1 LAAGVYVGTIT
12 DANGAVITKTVAITQ
27 ASALTATTS
36 QTNVSCNAGVNG
48 SASVIVSGGNSPYT
62 YSWSPSG
69 GLAATVNNLAVGTY
83 TSTITDV
90 NGCTLTKTVTITEP
104 TALIATTTQTNVS
117 CNGGTTG
124 AASVSVSGGTSGYT
138 YLWSPSGG
146 TADTASNL
154 VAGSYTCTITDAN
167 GCNLSKTF
175 TITEPTLLTAT
186 TSQTNVGC
194 NGASTGA
201 ASVTV
206 SGGTT
211 GYAYSWS
218 PSGGTL
224 ATASNLVAGS
234 YTCTITDANGC
245 ILTKSFTITQPS
257 ALTATT
263 SQTNVAVFGSTT
275 GTASVVVSG
284 GVLSYTYA
292 WSPSGGTGATASNLS
307 AGAYTCTITDANG
320 CILTKSFTITQASS
334 LLATTSQTN
343 ILCNGAATG
352 AASVSVSGGSLT
364 YTYLWSPSG
373 GTLAS
378 ASNLVAGV
386 YTCSITDTN
395 GAILVKT
402 FTITQPTLLTA
413 SVSQTNVAINGGTT
427 GVATVTVTGGT
438 SSYTYAWLPSGGTG
452 ATASNLAAGTYTCS
466 IVDANGCSI
475 TKTFTIT
482 EPTALVATTSQTNV
496 LCNGATT
503 GAASVN
509 VSGGISPYSYSW
521 SPTVGTGASLN
532 GLAAGT
538 YVCTVT
544 DANGA
549 SVVKTF
555 IITEPTA
562 LTATTSQTNV
572 TCNAG
577 TNATASVVVS
587 GGTSAYTYLWS
598 PTGGTAATASGLT
611 AGAYTCTVTDANGC
625 SIQKAFTVTQPT
637 ALTATTTQTNVAING
652 ASTGAAS
659 VVVSGGTASYT
670 YAWSPSGGTGATA
683 TNLVSGTYTCTITDA
698 NGCIVTKTF
707 TITEP
712 TALTATTSQVNVVC
726 NGFATGSATV
736 SVSGAV
742 SPYTYSWSPS
752 GGTGA
757 TASNLAAGVYVG
769 TITDANGAVITKT
782 VTITQGAVIPLPI
795 ANAGP
800 ASDSICSG
808 STFTAAGTAS
818 NGTVLWTTSGS
829 GTFNNASLA
838 NAVYTP
844 SAADSSTGS
853 VVLTMTV
860 TAPGACNIPTASDSL
875 ALTIFPTSNAG
886 IIAGAA
892 TVCQGTNSTAL
903 TLSEYTGTIQWQ
915 VSTDNIV
922 FNNIALATSPVIT
935 ATNLV
940 ATTYYRVVV
949 TSGVCSSATTA
960 TATIAVN
967 TTSVAGTI
975 SGATPVCYGTN
986 STTLTLS
993 GNLGNTQWQSS
1004 TDNSTFTAISSATS
1018 NVYTASNLTITT
1030 YYRAVSTSGVCSAAT
1045 TATTVIVN
1053 PLPISNAGPASATI
1067 CAGTT
1072 YTTSGIATN
1081 GTSSWSTS
1089 GTGTFAN
1096 ASNAVTIYTPSSA
1109 DQINGSVVL
1118 TMTVTGNTNGCTSNT
1133 TSDAIV
1139 LAINS
1144 PSAPVAVANQN
1155 YCYLINPTVANLTV
1169 TSGTNVN
1176 WYSAATGGTALN
1188 TTSPLATATT
1198 YYATQTVSG
1207 CESITRTAVLV
1218 TLTCSINAVVDTFN
1232 SINGYTGGTT
1242 ASVLNND
1249 LMDGTLLDSSN
1260 VILSGISVPTGF
1272 TFNSNGTIT
1281 VPPST
1286 PAGNYLVTYSICEVL
1301 NPLNCSQA
1309 VATVVVAP
1317 AVIDAVIDN
1326 YGPMNGF
1333 QGSTTTAVLE
1343 NDLLNG
1349 VLVSQSEITL
1359 TVVSIPT
1366 GLVMNPNG
1374 TITVLPGTAP
1384 GIYVVNYLISENLNP
1399 TNTDQVSA
1407 IVTVVDCLTFPSN
1420 DCDGDG
1426 VTNAQELL
1434 DGTNPSDSCSMN
1446 FAHQTVATTAIWNNL
1461 DCDGDGVINSREVLD
1476 GTNPTDLCSFV
1487 LTNQTLSTNANWNNS
1502 DCDGDGVRN
1511 GQEILDGTNPS
1522 LPCSFNPIHIAS
1534 VTSTAWNNSDCD
1546 GDGVTNG
1553 QEMLD
1558 GTNPVDLC
1566 SLIPTHITATT
1577 STVWNNTDCDGDGV
1591 TNGQE
1596 ILDGTNP
1603 TNSCSLNLANQT
1615 TTTNVAWKNSDCD
1628 GDGVTNGREILDGT
1642 NPLDLCSLNPAH
1654 QTAITSTIWN
1664 NSDCDGD
1671 GVSNNQ
1677 ETVDRTYLLDPC
1689 SLTVAHQTLS
1699 PNTAWLTS
1707 DCDGDGVANG
1717 QEIIDGT
1724 DVNVACDSNPN
1735 HVTLELSQSFLDGDC
1750 DNDGLLNGEEIG
1762 ANPSN
1767 PNDFDNNN
1775 IPDYLELNNHVTSE
1789 DDLEIYNVVT
1799 PNGNGDNDVFV
1810 IRNIQLYPN
1819 NTVTIFNRWGII
1831 VYDVDSYGQD
1841 NKFFKGLSEGRSTM
1855 RKLEELPIGT
1865 YFYSIRYVNSQG
1877 VQKERSGYLY
1887 LNK

>member
-1 LAAGVYVGTIT
+1 M
-12 DANGAVITKTVAITQ
+12 
-27 ASALTATTS
+27 
-36 QTNVSCNAGVNG
+36 SCNAGVNG
-48 SASVIVSGGNSPYT
+48 SASVVVSGGNSPYT

-69 GLAATVNNLAVGTY
+69 GLVATVNNLAVGTY
-83 TSTITDV
+83 TCTITDM
-90 NGCTLTKTVTITEP
+90 NGCTLTKTVAITQP
-104 TALIATTTQTNVS
+104 TALVATTTQTNVS
-117 CNGGTTG
+117 CNGGTSGT
-124 AASVSVSGGTSGYT
+124 ASVSVSGGTSGYT

-146 TADTASNL
+146 TSATASNL

-167 GCNLSKTF
+167 GCKLSKAF
-175 TITEPTLLTAT
+175 TITQPTLLTAT

-206 SGGTT
+206 LGGTS
-211 GYAYSWS
+211 GYTYLWS
-218 PSGGTL
+218 PSGGTA

-245 ILTKSFTITQPS
+245 TLTKSFTITQPS
-257 ALTATT
+257 GLVATT
-263 SQTNVAVFGSTT
+263 TQTNVAVFGATT

-292 WSPSGGTGATASNLS
+292 WSPSAGTGATASNLA

-320 CILTKSFTITQASS
+320 CTLTKAFTITQPSS
-334 LLATTSQTN
+334 LIATTSQSN

-352 AASVSVSGGSLT
+352 SASVSVSGGSLS
-364 YTYLWSPSG
+364 YSYLWSPTG

-402 FTITQPTLLTA
+402 FTITQPTLLSA

-427 GVATVTVTGGT
+427 GAATVTVTGGT
-438 SSYTYAWLPSGGTG
+438 TVYTYAWSPSGGTG
-452 ATASNLAAGTYTCS
+452 ATASNLSAGTYTCT
-466 IVDANGCSI
+466 ITDANGCTI
-475 TKTFTIT
+475 TKSFTIT
-482 EPTALVATTSQTNV
+482 QPSALTATTSQTNV
-496 LCNGATT
+496 LCNGAVT

-509 VSGGISPYSYSW
+509 ISGGISPYSYSW
-521 SPTVGTGASLN
+521 SPSVGAGASLN

-538 YVCTVT
+538 YVCTIT

-549 SVVKTF
+549 SIVKTF
-555 IITEPTA
+555 TITQPAA

-587 GGTSAYTYLWS
+587 GGVSTYTYLWS
-598 PTGGTAATASGLT
+598 PTGGTTATASGLT

-637 ALTATTTQTNVAING
+637 ALTAATTQTNVAING
-652 ASTGAAS
+652 GTSGVAS
-659 VVVSGGTASYT
+659 VVVSGGTSGYT
-670 YAWSPSGGTGATA
+670 YSWSPSGGTAATA
-683 TNLVSGTYTCTITDA
+683 NNLATGTYTCTITDA
-698 NGCIVTKTF
+698 NGCTVTKTF
-707 TITEP
+707 TITQP

-726 NGFATGSATV
+726 NGFATGSA
-736 SVSGAV
+736 SVVASGAV

-752 GGTGA
+752 GGTAA
-757 TASNLAAGVYVG
+757 TASNLSAGVYVC
-769 TITDANGAVITKT
+769 TITDANGAVLTKT
-782 VTITQGAVIPLPI
+782 VTVTQGAIIPLPI

-800 ASDSICSG
+800 TTDSICSG

-829 GTFNNASLA
+829 GTFNNATLT

-844 SAADSSTGS
+844 SAADRATGS

-860 TAPGACNIPTASDSL
+860 TAPGACSIPTASDSL
-875 ALTIFPTSNAG
+875 ALTIYPTSTSG

-892 TVCQGTNSTAL
+892 TVCQGTNSTTL

-915 VSTDNIV
+915 VSTDNII
-922 FNNIALATSPVIT
+922 FNNIALATSPVFT

-940 ATTYYRVVV
+940 ATTYYRAVV

-960 TATIAVN
+960 TATITVS
-967 TTSVAGTI
+967 TTSIAGTI

-993 GNLGNTQWQSS
+993 GNVGNIQWQSS
-1004 TDNSTFTAISSATS
+1004 TDNSTFTAISGATS
-1018 NVYTASNLTITT
+1018 NIYTASNLTVTN

-1045 TATTVIVN
+1045 TAATVIVN

-1072 YTTSGIATN
+1072 YTTSGIASN
-1081 GTSSWSTS
+1081 GTVLWSTS
-1089 GTGTFAN
+1089 GTGTFAS
-1096 ASNAVTIYTPSSA
+1096 ATNAVAIYTPSSA
-1109 DQINGSVVL
+1109 DQTNGSVVL

-1133 TSDAIV
+1133 ATDAIV

-1144 PSAPVAVANQN
+1144 PSAPVAVTNQN
-1155 YCYLINPTVANLTV
+1155 YCYLINPTVANLTT
-1169 TSGTNVN
+1169 TSGTNVK
-1176 WYSAATGGTALN
+1176 WYSGATGGTALN

-1218 TLTCSINAVVDTFN
+1218 TLTCSVNAVVDTFN

-1249 LMDGTLLDSSN
+1249 LMNGTPLVSSN
-1260 VILSGISVPTGF
+1260 VILSGVSVPTRF
-1272 TFNSNGTIT
+1272 TFNANGTIT

-1286 PAGNYLVTYSICEVL
+1286 PAGNYLVTYRICEVL

-1326 YGPMNGF
+1326 YGQMNGF
-1333 QGSTTTAVLE
+1333 QGSTTSTVLE

-1359 TVVSIPT
+1359 TVVSIPA

-1399 TNTDQVSA
+1399 TNRDQVSA
-1407 IVTVVDCLTFPSN
+1407 VVTVVDCLTFPSN

-1426 VTNAQELL
+1426 VTNGQELL

-1487 LTNQTLSTNANWNNS
+1487 LTNQTLTTSASWNNS

-1546 GDGVTNG
+1546 GDGVTNR

-1577 STVWNNTDCDGDGV
+1577 SSVWNNSDCDGDGV
-1591 TNGQE
+1591 LNRQE
-1596 ILDGTNP
+1596 LVDGTNP
-1603 TNSCSLNLANQT
+1603 IDSCSLNLVHQT
-1615 TTTNVAWKNSDCD
+1615 VTTSVAWNNSDCD

-1642 NPLDLCSLNPAH
+1642 NPLELCSLNPAH
-1654 QTAITSTIWN
+1654 QTATTSTAWN

-1677 ETVDRTYLLDPC
+1677 ETVDRTNLLDPC
-1689 SLTVAHQTLS
+1689 SLVVAHQTLTPS
-1699 PNTAWLTS
+1699 TAWLTS
-1707 DCDGDGVANG
+1707 DCDGDGVTNG
-1717 QEIIDGT
+1717 QEIVDGT
-1724 DVNVACDSNPN
+1724 DVNVACDSNPI
-1735 HVTLELSQSFLDGDC
+1735 HVTLELSQAFLDGDC

-1762 ANPSN
+1762 SNPTN

-1775 IPDYLELNNHVTSE
+1775 IPDYLEFNNHATSE

-1810 IRNIQLYPN
+1810 IRNIQMYPN

-1841 NKFFKGLSEGRSTM
+1841 NKFFKGISEGRSTM

-1865 YFYSIRYVNSQG
+1865 YFYTIRYVNSQG